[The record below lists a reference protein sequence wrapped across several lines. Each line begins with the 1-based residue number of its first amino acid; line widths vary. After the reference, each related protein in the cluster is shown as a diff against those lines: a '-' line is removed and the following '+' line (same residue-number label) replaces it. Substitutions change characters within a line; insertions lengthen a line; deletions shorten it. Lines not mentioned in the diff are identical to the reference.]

1 MIKYVQSVCTY
12 CISVYGGDT
21 YTVFGSKPE
30 QTFNMMHVD
39 AENKNTTCIKQ
50 SFLKIV
56 NEVFLGME
64 HQCTSNSVLFVYCNY
79 LFDYLDHI
87 SM

>member
-1 MIKYVQSVCTY
+1 MINYVQSVCKY

-21 YTVFGSKPE
+21 YIVLGNKPE
-30 QTFNMMHVD
+30 QTFYLMHVD

-50 SFLKIV
+50 SFLKIL
-56 NEVFLGME
+56 NKVFLVME
-64 HQCTSNSVLFVYCNY
+64 RQCTSNSVLFVYCNY
-79 LFDYLDHI
+79 LNDYLDHI